1 MWYLQLAYSMIPDS
15 YIELATYALVALGV
29 TFYILSKLISWIP
42 LIKNYKIPLEL
53 LGVIIYGIG
62 AFYAGGY
69 GVERMWRER
78 VAEVEAKVKELE
90 GRQAEVVK
98 VIETKVV
105 TKIKT
110 VEVVKEVIK
119 TEIIEKEKLINA
131 NCDVSPD
138 AIEMFNKSV
147 TNPEQLQTTGE
158 GKWEW

>member
-1 MWYLQLAYSMIPDS
+1 MWYLQFMYSLIPDS
-15 YIELATYALVALGV
+15 WIELATYAILATGITL
-29 TFYILSKLISWIP
+29 YILSKVVAWIP
-42 LIKNYKIPLEL
+42 FIKGYKLPMEL
-53 LGVIIYGIG
+53 VGVILYGVG

-78 VAEVEAKVKELE
+78 VQEVQAKVKELE

-147 TNPEQLQTTGE
+147 TNPELLQTPAGE
-158 GKWEW
+158 TK

>member
-1 MWYLQLAYSMIPDS
+1 MWYLQFAYSLIPDS
-15 YIELATYALVALGV
+15 WIELATYAILATGIL
-29 TFYILSKLISWIP
+29 FYILSKLIVWIP
-42 LIKNYKIPLEL
+42 FIKSYKLPIEL
-53 LGVIIYGIG
+53 VGVILYGIG

-78 VAEVEAKVKELE
+78 VEQVQAKVKELE

-119 TEIIEKEKLINA
+119 QEIIEKEKLINA

-147 TNPEQLQTTGE
+147 TNPEQLQPAGE
-158 GKWEW
+158 GK

>member
-1 MWYLQLAYSMIPDS
+1 MWYLELAYSLIPDS
-15 YIELATYALVALGV
+15 YIELATYALVAIGI
-29 TFYILSKLISWIP
+29 TFYVLSKLIAWIP
-42 LIKNYKIPLEL
+42 FIKSYKIPLEL
-53 LGVIIYGIG
+53 VGVILYGVG

-78 VAEVEAKVKELE
+78 VEQVQAKVKELE

-98 VIETKVV
+98 VIETKVI
-105 TKIKT
+105 TKIKK

-147 TNPEQLQTTGE
+147 TNPDSIKSAGE
-158 GKWEW
+158 EKWEW

>member
-1 MWYLQLAYSMIPDS
+1 MWYLQFMYSLIPDS
-15 YIELATYALVALGV
+15 WIELATYAILATGL
-29 TFYILSKLISWIP
+29 TFYILSKLITWIP
-42 LIKNYKIPLEL
+42 FIKGYKLPIEL
-53 LGVIIYGIG
+53 VGVILYGIG

-78 VAEVEAKVKELE
+78 VEQVQAKVKELE

-98 VIETKVV
+98 VIETKVI

-110 VEVVKEVIK
+110 VQVVKEVIK

-147 TNPEQLQTTGE
+147 TNPEQIQSAGE
-158 GKWEW
+158 GK

>member
-1 MWYLQLAYSMIPDS
+1 MWYLQWMYSLIPDNW
-15 YIELATYALVALGV
+15 IELATYAIVGVGV
-29 TFYILSKLISWIP
+29 TLYILSKLISWIP
-42 LIKNYKIPLEL
+42 FIKNYKLPLEL
-53 LGVIIYGIG
+53 VGVILYGIG

-69 GVERMWRER
+69 GVEKLWRER
-78 VAEVEAKVKELE
+78 VAAMEDKVKELE

-98 VIETKVV
+98 VIETKVI

-131 NCDVSPD
+131 NCDISPD

-147 TNPEQLQTTGE
+147 TNPELIAPAGE
-158 GKWEW
+158 AN

>member
-1 MWYLQLAYSMIPDS
+1 MYSLIPDS
-15 YIELATYALVALGV
+15 WIELATYAIVATGV
-29 TFYILSKLISWIP
+29 TLYILSKLVAWIP
-42 LIKNYKIPLEL
+42 VIKTYKFPIEL
-53 LGVIIYGIG
+53 LGVILYGVG

-69 GVERMWRER
+69 GVERLWRER
-78 VAEVEAKVKELE
+78 VAQMEEKVKELE

-98 VIETKVV
+98 VIETKVI

-119 TEIIEKEKLINA
+119 KEIEIREKEINA

-147 TNPEQLQTTGE
+147 TNPELLKQEET
-158 GKWEW
+158 K

>member
-1 MWYLQLAYSMIPDS
+1 MWYLQFAYSLIPDS
-15 YIELATYALVALGV
+15 WIELATYAILATGIL
-29 TFYILSKLISWIP
+29 FYIISKLIVWIP
-42 LIKNYKIPLEL
+42 FIKSYKLPLEL
-53 LGVIIYGIG
+53 IGVILYGVG

-119 TEIIEKEKLINA
+119 QEIIEKEKLINA

-147 TNPEQLQTTGE
+147 TNPEQLQPAGE
-158 GKWEW
+158 GK

>member
-1 MWYLQLAYSMIPDS
+1 MWYLQFMYSLIPDS
-15 YIELATYALVALGV
+15 WIELATYAIVAAGV
-29 TFYILSKLISWIP
+29 TLYILSKLVAWIP
-42 LIKNYKIPLEL
+42 VIKSYKFPIEL
-53 LGVIIYGIG
+53 LGVILYGVG

-69 GVERMWRER
+69 GVERLWRER
-78 VAEVEAKVKELE
+78 VAQMEEKVKELE

-98 VIETKVV
+98 VIETKVI

-119 TEIIEKEKLINA
+119 KEIEIREKEINA

-147 TNPEQLQTTGE
+147 TNPELLKQEET
-158 GKWEW
+158 KWE

>member
-1 MWYLQLAYSMIPDS
+1 MWYLQFAYSLIPDS
-15 YIELATYALVALGV
+15 YIEMATYAILALGV
-29 TFYILSKLISWIP
+29 LFYVLSKLIAWIP
-42 LIKNYKIPLEL
+42 FIKSYKLPLEFI
-53 LGVIIYGIG
+53 GVILYGIG

-78 VAEVEAKVKELE
+78 VAEVQDKVKELE

-98 VIETKVV
+98 VVETKVI

-119 TEIIEKEKLINA
+119 QEIIEKEKLINA

-147 TNPEQLQTTGE
+147 TNPEQLQSPGE
-158 GKWEW
+158 AK

>member
-1 MWYLQLAYSMIPDS
+1 MWYLQFAYSMIPDS
-15 YIELATYALVALGV
+15 YIELATYAILATGII
-29 TFYILSKLISWIP
+29 FYILSKLIAWIP
-42 LIKNYKIPLEL
+42 FIKSYKLPIEL
-53 LGVIIYGIG
+53 VGVILYGVG

-78 VAEVEAKVKELE
+78 VEQVQAKVKELE

-147 TNPEQLQTTGE
+147 TNPEQLQPAGE
-158 GKWEW
+158 GK

>member
-1 MWYLQLAYSMIPDS
+1 MYSLIPDS
-15 YIELATYALVALGV
+15 WIELATYAIVAAGV
-29 TFYILSKLISWIP
+29 TLYILSKLVAWIP
-42 LIKNYKIPLEL
+42 VIKTYKFPIEI
-53 LGVIIYGIG
+53 LGVLLYGIG

-69 GVERMWRER
+69 GVERLWRER
-78 VAEVEAKVKELE
+78 VAQMEAKVQELE

-119 TEIIEKEKLINA
+119 KEIEIREKEINA
-131 NCDVSPD
+131 NCDVSPA

-147 TNPEQLQTTGE
+147 TDPELLKQE
-158 GKWEW
+158 EAK

>member
-1 MWYLQLAYSMIPDS
+1 MYSLIPDS
-15 YIELATYALVALGV
+15 WIELATYAIVAAGV
-29 TFYILSKLISWIP
+29 TLYILSKLVAWIP
-42 LIKNYKIPLEL
+42 VIKTYKFPIEL
-53 LGVIIYGIG
+53 LGVLLYGIG

-69 GVERMWRER
+69 GVERLWRER
-78 VAEVEAKVKELE
+78 VAQMEAKVQELE

-119 TEIIEKEKLINA
+119 KEIEIREKEINA
-131 NCDVSPD
+131 NCDVSPA

-147 TNPEQLQTTGE
+147 TDPELLKQE
-158 GKWEW
+158 EAK

>member
-1 MWYLQLAYSMIPDS
+1 MWYLQFMYSLIPDS
-15 YIELATYALVALGV
+15 WIELATYAIVATGV
-29 TFYILSKLISWIP
+29 TLYILSKLVAWIP
-42 LIKNYKIPLEL
+42 VIKTYKFPIEL
-53 LGVIIYGIG
+53 LGVILYGVG

-69 GVERMWRER
+69 GVERLWRER
-78 VAEVEAKVKELE
+78 VAQMEEKVKELE

-98 VIETKVV
+98 VIETKVI

-119 TEIIEKEKLINA
+119 KEIEIREKEINA

-147 TNPEQLQTTGE
+147 TNPELLKQEET
-158 GKWEW
+158 K

>member
-1 MWYLQLAYSMIPDS
+1 MWYLQFMYSLIPDS
-15 YIELATYALVALGV
+15 WIELATYAIVAAGV
-29 TFYILSKLISWIP
+29 TLYILSKLVAWIP
-42 LIKNYKIPLEL
+42 VIKTYKFPIEL
-53 LGVIIYGIG
+53 LGVLLYGIG

-69 GVERMWRER
+69 GVERLWRER
-78 VAEVEAKVKELE
+78 VAQMEAKVQELE

-119 TEIIEKEKLINA
+119 KEIEIREKEINA
-131 NCDVSPD
+131 NCDVSPA

-147 TNPEQLQTTGE
+147 TDPELLKQE
-158 GKWEW
+158 EAK